1 MKMAAI
7 FKESRNMK
15 KKKINK
21 VIIYI
26 LIVLVGIIMVYPL
39 LWMIMAS
46 FKTNS
51 EIFGSVKLLP
61 KSFSLDSF
69 IEGWKGTG
77 QYTYGTYFL
86 NTIILVVPT
95 TLFTVLS
102 SAIVAYGFS
111 RFRFPGKKI
120 LLGVLIATLMLPSTV
135 VIIPRYTLYNSLGWL
150 DTYLPFYV
158 PALLACNAFF
168 VYMLIQLFAES
179 PENWMRLRILMAAE
193 VLNIFNDSSAVDET
207 GSFFS
212 RIIPVLWTYNDFFN
226 SLIYINSVNKYPISL
241 ALRTAIDADA
251 NIQWN
256 EIMAMS
262 VVSVLPLIVLYFMGQ
277 KYFVQGI
284 ATSGLKG

>member
-1 MKMAAI
+1 
-7 FKESRNMK
+7 MK

-51 EIFGSVKLLP
+51 EIFGFVKLLP

-168 VYMLIQLFAES
+168 VYMLIQFIRGIPRELDE
-179 PENWMRLRILMAAE
+179 AAY
-193 VLNIFNDSSAVDET
+193 IDGC
-207 GSFFS
+207 GSFKTFS
-212 RIIPVLWTYNDFFN
+212 TILLPLMKPALFSAGLFQFLWTYNDFFN

>member
-1 MKMAAI
+1 
-7 FKESRNMK
+7 MK

-168 VYMLIQLFAES
+168 VYMLIQFIRGIPRELDE
-179 PENWMRLRILMAAE
+179 AAY
-193 VLNIFNDSSAVDET
+193 IDGC
-207 GSFFS
+207 GSFKTFS
-212 RIIPVLWTYNDFFN
+212 TILLPLMKPALFSAGLFQFLWTYNDFFN

-262 VVSVLPLIVLYFMGQ
+262 VVSVLPLIVLYGTEVFC
-277 KYFVQGI
+277 
-284 ATSGLKG
+284 SGNRNKWTERLRKERRPSRDLD